1 MWPNALSVH
10 KIKCWSSSDS
20 VLMVIEVAKVVLKVK
35 TDLLMNAVT
44 AATNTHFYVL
54 SLSPLRK
61 CLTFFLIAFPI
72 WLTLNVANYPFLLK
86 FVSFAFSHTLSLF
99 FHLLLPS
106 HFLPAALAYRSIF
119 SHAILFAI
127 FLTVCFPH
135 SHCLPPSRLLSL
147 LSSCW
152 LVDSFYCLLPAGIP
166 SEEHPRCGQAM
177 CGRSCRRGEP
187 DAAVS
192 HKHLLK

>member
-1 MWPNALSVH
+1 M
-10 KIKCWSSSDS
+10 
-20 VLMVIEVAKVVLKVK
+20 VLKVK

-99 FHLLLPS
+99 FPPASSISLPPCCS
-106 HFLPAALAYRSIF
+106 GLSLHIF
-119 SHAILFAI
+119 SCHPLCY
-127 FLTVCFPH
+127 L
-135 SHCLPPSRLLSL
+135 SHCLLPTLPLPPAFSLLSL

>member
-99 FHLLLPS
+99 FPPASSISLPPCCS
-106 HFLPAALAYRSIF
+106 GLSLHIF
-119 SHAILFAI
+119 SCHPLCY
-127 FLTVCFPH
+127 L
-135 SHCLPPSRLLSL
+135 SHCLLPTLPLPPAFSPSFSPFSPFLL
-147 LSSCW
+147 
-152 LVDSFYCLLPAGIP
+152 LVG
-166 SEEHPRCGQAM
+166 
-177 CGRSCRRGEP
+177 
-187 DAAVS
+187 
-192 HKHLLK
+192 